1 MAVMSFVKVV
11 EMWLWSTDAC
21 FLLYDDVILYLVLYL
36 WSYDSAFFMLNAV
49 SHESKVTLEDT

>member
-1 MAVMSFVKVV
+1 MSFVKVV

-21 FLLYDDVILYLVLYL
+21 FLLYDDVILYLVLYP

>member
-36 WSYDSAFFMLNAV
+36 WSYDSAFLMLNAV
-49 SHESKVTLEDT
+49 SHESKVTLEGT

>member
-1 MAVMSFVKVV
+1 MAFFVKVV

-49 SHESKVTLEDT
+49 SHESKVTLEGT